1 MPGMG
6 SYYFLGELVLTQPVD
21 AYDEK
26 GQNRCGTC
34 RSCLDACPMHAL
46 RGDGTL
52 DARRCLSYLTI
63 EQRGN
68 IPAEAR
74 HAMQHCFYGCDR
86 CAEACP
92 WNRRFAQPT
101 TIAQLQPRQALLDM
115 TPAQWAELTP
125 EQYRALFRKSA
136 VKRAKFEGVKRNI
149 AAALE
154 NFEPLENL

>member
-1 MPGMG
+1 
-6 SYYFLGELVLTQPVD
+6 
-21 AYDEK
+21 
-26 GQNRCGTC
+26 
-34 RSCLDACPMHAL
+34 MHAL

-101 TIAQLQPRQALLDM
+101 SIAQLQPRQALLDM

-154 NFEPLENL
+154 NFEPLENQKPLNNQ